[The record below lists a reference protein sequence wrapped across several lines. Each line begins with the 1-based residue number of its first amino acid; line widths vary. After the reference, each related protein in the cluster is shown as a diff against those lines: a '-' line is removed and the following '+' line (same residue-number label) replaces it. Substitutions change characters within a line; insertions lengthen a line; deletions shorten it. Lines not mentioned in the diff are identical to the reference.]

1 MKALAPR
8 LVLAALAATCVLA
21 APAAADSNKAIL
33 KDDVTPSLPTDDP
46 IFGVPPGGA
55 PWVIDKG
62 EARVKPDGRVR
73 ARVEGLVIPTPPQ
86 NGTNPI
92 PLLRASVYCDG
103 VLAGMTASFPFSPG
117 GDARIE
123 DEVSLPG
130 DCRHAAV
137 LLNPVRLGPTGQPA
151 PLNAYIGSAGV
162 VGDQDDDD

>member
-8 LVLAALAATCVLA
+8 LVLAAVVAAFVLA
-21 APAAADSNKAIL
+21 GPAAADSNKAIL
-33 KDDVTPSLPTDDP
+33 TDDVTPSLPSDDA
-46 IFGVPPGGA
+46 IFGVNPGGA

-73 ARVEGLVIPTPPQ
+73 ARVEGLVIPTAPQ

-103 VLAGMTASFPFSPG
+103 MLVGQTENAPFSPA

-123 DEVSLPG
+123 DEVAVPG
-130 DCRHAAV
+130 DCDHAAV
-137 LLNPVRLGPTGQPA
+137 LLNPVRVVNGVAT

-162 VGDQDDDD
+162 R

>member
-8 LVLAALAATCVLA
+8 LVLAALAVAFVLA

-33 KDDVTPSLPTDDP
+33 KDNVTPSLPTDAKF
-46 IFGVPPGGA
+46 FGVPPGGA

-62 EARVKPDGRVR
+62 EARMKPEGRVR
-73 ARVEGLVIPTPPQ
+73 ARVEGLVIPTAPQ
-86 NGTNPI
+86 NGTNPL
-92 PLLRASVYCDG
+92 PMLRASVYCDG
-103 VLAGMTASFPFSPG
+103 MLAGVTDSVPFSPA

-130 DCRHAAV
+130 DCDHAAV
-137 LLNPVRLGPTGQPA
+137 LLNPVRADG

-162 VGDQDDDD
+162 VDDEDDD